1 MSVSVTKNGFNVREK
16 LKQLQKPIGLKGSEL
31 MRAETAQEAR
41 DFVSAGRKN
50 LIINGDMR
58 ISQRGTTFNPVA
70 SSTGIYTIDRFCTQS
85 LQSNNFTITQDSSS
99 PPGFLNNWKITMGTA
114 TTLNYTRLCATVEGY
129 HFKQASAFGTSL
141 AKHLTLSFWVKSS
154 LTGTFGIGFRNGT
167 TIQGTGLSTSLLS
180 TYTINSANTWEYKT
194 ITIPPNTE
202 ATWGL
207 SNNIGFLIMWDLG
220 DSNTRSSSV
229 TNTWQTSDSYYPVGL
244 TNGTKVASVTGATW
258 QITGVQLEV
267 GKNATEFEHRS
278 YGEELALCQRYCY
291 VIRGDAP
298 AATTGAVSVGHG
310 VWNGTNGAYIL
321 VRHPVLM
328 RDTPTLDYG
337 NIGWYRVV
345 AEAVTWK
352 GVSTLSIQGDGSSTN
367 STTLYAGVG
376 TNNSDSRGFGARMT
390 TQTTAAKFILSA
402 EL

>member
-1 MSVSVTKNGFNVREK
+1 MTVRANKPAFSIREK
-16 LKQLQKPIGLKGSEL
+16 LKELQKPIGLKGSEL

-41 DFVSAGRKN
+41 DLVSAGRKN

-207 SNNIGFLIMWDLG
+207 SNNIGFLIIWDLG

-278 YGEELALCQRYCY
+278 YGEELALCQRYFQAFNYGSLCWMSPRSPQGTY
-291 VIRGDAP
+291 TELTYGSMKLKTTMRASPTIGVIG
-298 AATTGAVSVGHG
+298 TSFQG
-310 VWNGTNGAYIL
+310 VRYNGSGYSA
-321 VRHPVLM
+321 
-328 RDTPTLDYG
+328 
-337 NIGWYRVV
+337 
-345 AEAVTWK
+345 
-352 GVSTLSIQGDGSSTN
+352 STLVNPSSNITLEYAGLDCVTPRPTWNFNWTVNDLINFVVSANDGSALT
-367 STTLYAGVG
+367 
-376 TNNSDSRGFGARMT
+376 F
-390 TQTTAAKFILSA
+390 SA